1 MFGERRDLSHR
12 RYKSDKL
19 DAIYRVSTREMAKLG
34 TTRLIK
40 VHSIGQP
47 ILAEPT

>member
-1 MFGERRDLSHR
+1 MEVPYALRCWCLVR
-12 RYKSDKL
+12 
-19 DAIYRVSTREMAKLG
+19 DAIYPTDAINRLSTREMAKLG

-47 ILAEPT
+47 ILA